1 MEIELA
7 RALAG
12 VAIALAGTAV
22 AAYTDIK
29 TGYVYEWLTAPMIAA
44 GALLTLLSFNA
55 ALIIATF
62 AVAFAVFAAGYL
74 SYRAGQLGGGD
85 VLLFAALS
93 LLVPFSPFAKSQV
106 PPILIVFMLSG
117 VFCIAGVFATYLPK
131 VVQDIAAKKA
141 KPAVRDMVSAAAIFT
156 GVAALMLASQ
166 RFGMSAAQ
174 AAVFAVIL
182 VPGSFLVAFKTH
194 ISNTYL
200 VKNVPVSGIEEE
212 DVLAL
217 ERMDGRIVK
226 KYGLKKLLT
235 RKEIGKLGR
244 ISEIKKFPVYKGLP
258 RFVPYILAALV
269 ASLLFGDALFGV

>member
-1 MEIELA
+1 METESA
-7 RALAG
+7 RVLAG

-22 AAYTDIK
+22 AAYTDVK

-44 GALLTLLSFNA
+44 GALLTLLSFNV
-55 ALIIATF
+55 ALILQTF
-62 AVAFAVFAAGYL
+62 AVAFVVFAAGYL

-93 LLVPFSPFAKSQV
+93 LLVPFSPFAKSQI
-106 PPILIVFMLSG
+106 PPILLVFMLSG

-131 VVQDIAAKKA
+131 VARDIAAKKA
-141 KPAVRDMVSAAAIFT
+141 KPAVRDIASAAAIFASI
-156 GVAALMLASQ
+156 AALWMMSS
-166 RFGMSAAQ
+166 RFGLSAAQ

-194 ISNTYL
+194 IANSM
-200 VKNVPVSGIEEE
+200 VKRVPVSKIEEE

-217 ERMDGRIVK
+217 ERMDERIVK
-226 KYGLKKLLT
+226 KYGLRKLLT
-235 RKEIGKLGR
+235 KAEIEKLKR
-244 ISEIKKFPVYKGLP
+244 IRETKRFPVYMGLP

-269 ASLLFGDALFGV
+269 ASLFFGDALFGF